1 MVMNA
6 SDPSSQDKNRG
17 PSASSIADLRM
28 VERAQG
34 GDQRAFQALFEKY
47 RQPLYYHILKMVHRD
62 DVIEDLQQEIFLKAF
77 DNIHTYNK
85 DFAFSTWLYR
95 ITTNHTID
103 FLRKKRLQTT
113 SLDDPIKTKD
123 GEVSVDVEDQDAS
136 SDELVMRKQRQAIIR
151 EAIDSLPEK
160 YRQVIQYRH
169 MEELSYQEI
178 ADLMDLPLGTIKA
191 HIFRAREM
199 LYKFLRDRQGSF

>member
-1 MVMNA
+1 M
-6 SDPSSQDKNRG
+6 
-17 PSASSIADLRM
+17 
-28 VERAQG
+28 
-34 GDQRAFQALFEKY
+34 
-47 RQPLYYHILKMVHRD
+47 
-62 DVIEDLQQEIFLKAF
+62 
-77 DNIHTYNK
+77 
-85 DFAFSTWLYR
+85 
-95 ITTNHTID
+95 
-103 FLRKKRLQTT
+103 QTT

-136 SDELVMRKQRQAIIR
+136 SDDLVMRKQRQAIIR

>member
-1 MVMNA
+1 
-6 SDPSSQDKNRG
+6 
-17 PSASSIADLRM
+17 
-28 VERAQG
+28 
-34 GDQRAFQALFEKY
+34 
-47 RQPLYYHILKMVHRD
+47 
-62 DVIEDLQQEIFLKAF
+62 
-77 DNIHTYNK
+77 
-85 DFAFSTWLYR
+85 
-95 ITTNHTID
+95 
-103 FLRKKRLQTT
+103 LQTT

-136 SDELVMRKQRQAIIR
+136 SDDLVMRKQRQAIIR